1 MTEGNEKFNRLQQA
15 KRMMFAMRNGVV
27 ADVLR
32 KSGAPSR
39 SIFFGNLSQLTDV
52 ARVVGTDNALAA
64 RLWANTTTRES
75 MLLAPMLVDA
85 DDFSEAD
92 AAAWIESV
100 PCNEVA
106 DVLCLKLLRRLPYA
120 CEPLNAYRNSHD
132 RQHRYTAFRLICY
145 LARRYPEMAR
155 EVADSEA
162 ARTDGPMMAMVERL
176 RDC

>member
-1 MTEGNEKFNRLQQA
+1 MQQA

-32 KSGAPSR
+32 KSGSPFGI
-39 SIFFGNLSQLTDV
+39 IFGVNLPQLVDI
-52 ARVVGTDNALAA
+52 ARELGPDRDLAG

-85 DDFSEAD
+85 DDFAEED
-92 AAAWIESV
+92 ARRWIETV

-106 DVLCLKLLRRLPYA
+106 DVLCLKLLRGLPYA
-120 CEPLNAYRNSHD
+120 MALVETYRHSDD
-132 RQHRYTAFRLICY
+132 RQLRYTALRLMCN
-145 LARRYPEMAR
+145 LSRRYPEQAR
-155 EVADSEA
+155 RVADDEA

-176 RDC
+176 RDI